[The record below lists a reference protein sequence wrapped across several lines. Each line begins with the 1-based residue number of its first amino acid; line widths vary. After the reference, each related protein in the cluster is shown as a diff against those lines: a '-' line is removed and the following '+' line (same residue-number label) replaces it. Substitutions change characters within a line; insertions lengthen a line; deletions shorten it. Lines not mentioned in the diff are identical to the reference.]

1 MRTARV
7 RLRVTYAPPLAAGP
21 LARAL
26 RAHAVPGLERHDDD
40 GRIVRV
46 MRAPG
51 GPALVR
57 VALGRG
63 DGEMRA
69 DLRPSHP
76 DDVVHLLLGLRRWLG
91 LDADPAQ
98 VDPALAADPELAPLV
113 AARPGLRVPGAAD
126 PFEAAVLVVLGQ
138 QVSLAAA
145 RTFAGRLVAAH
156 GTPAADGLS
165 AFPTAL
171 DVALAEPARLRAALG
186 VPAARARTVQALA
199 EAVAAGD
206 LRLGAGADPAA
217 ARAALRA
224 IPGVGDWTV
233 ECIAL
238 RALGD
243 ADAYPAGDLVL
254 RRALGG
260 VDARAALG
268 RGERWRPWRAH
279 ALMHLWTREAFPD
292 PPSREAAPGRSE
304 GGRPVASAPDGRI
317 PP

>member
-1 MRTARV
+1 V
-7 RLRVTYAPPLAAGP
+7 RAGRIALRVTYRPPLAAGP
-21 LARAL
+21 LGRAL

-40 GRIVRV
+40 GRIARV

-69 DLRPSHP
+69 ELRPARP
-76 DDVVHLLLGLRRWLG
+76 EDVAHLLLGLRRWLG
-91 LDADPAQ
+91 LDADPSRI
-98 VDPALAADPELAPLV
+98 DPALAADPELAPLV

-145 RTFAGRLVAAH
+145 RTVAGRLMAAH
-156 GTPAADGLS
+156 GTPVADGLA
-165 AFPTAL
+165 AFPTPL
-171 DVALAEPARLRAALG
+171 EVALAEPGRLRAALG

-199 EAVAAGD
+199 EALAAGD

-243 ADAYPAGDLVL
+243 ADAFPAGDLVL

-260 VDARAALG
+260 ADARAALA
-268 RGERWRPWRAH
+268 RAERWRPWRAH

-292 PPSREAAPGRSE
+292 PPSRDAAPGRWI
-304 GGRPVASAPDGRI
+304 GGRPVASASDGRI
-317 PP
+317 PS